1 MSQVTRRYLLNDIIQ
16 PRQGGGYR
24 INEDALNNLTKGIF
38 GPEQISGPA
47 LTLDNYLKPL
57 LGKDGKDFVETLKVL
72 NGMVQRELGAAPSDS
87 VRSALTAGEYG
98 AGSNIEGARLL
109 QRLLIAPLTI
119 IGRRINALTN
129 KAAER
134 SRKVIGEMLLDQEVF
149 NRTMAFAK
157 GEESIQQLIRVLTAY
172 GAVHT
177 IDLANELEFY
187 NSETKK
193 LKIPDDPVGEKFPVG
208 TTITRLPKRILDIIN
223 EEEATT
229 N

>member
-1 MSQVTRRYLLNDIIQ
+1 MAKLKQKFIKGASKVGFLNK
-16 PRQGGGYR
+16 
-24 INEDALNNLTKGIF
+24 E
-38 GPEQISGPA
+38 ES
-47 LTLDNYLKPL
+47 
-57 LGKDGKDFVETLKVL
+57 E
-72 NGMVQRELGAAPSDS
+72 
-87 VRSALTAGEYG
+87 
-98 AGSNIEGARLL
+98 
-109 QRLLIAPLTI
+109 
-119 IGRRINALTN
+119 
-129 KAAER
+129 
-134 SRKVIGEMLLDQEVF
+134 EVF